1 MNQKLAI
8 LQITTKLGEKMFGF
22 LVAFVGGVYLRATN
36 FGLLEADRVN
46 VVVDLGCM
54 QIVLMMVLD
63 GY

>member
-46 VVVDLGCM
+46 VVVDQGA
-54 QIVLMMVLD
+54 
-63 GY
+63 